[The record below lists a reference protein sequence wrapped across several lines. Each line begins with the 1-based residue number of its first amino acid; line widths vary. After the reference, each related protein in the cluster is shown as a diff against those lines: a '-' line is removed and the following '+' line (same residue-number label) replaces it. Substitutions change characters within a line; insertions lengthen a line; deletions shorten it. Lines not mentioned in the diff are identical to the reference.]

1 MSEHIDEELNAVNKQ
16 GEMKQYD
23 PVIFEQ
29 EIKGHCSKAQVVSLD
44 EGATVQEAMK
54 NMKDQKIGAVPITRD
69 GKLVGIFTEQDVV
82 QKCGDDMAA
91 FWQTSLKDVMTS
103 NPVSL
108 TYSDSIAHVL
118 NKMQLEECRHIPV
131 VDDNN
136 QPVNLLSVRDVL
148 LILIESFPE
157 DLLHLPVEPYRG
169 ERKQDGE

>member
-23 PVIFEQ
+23 PAIFEQ
-29 EIKGHCSKAQVVSLD
+29 EIKGHCSKALVVSLD
-44 EGATVQEAMK
+44 EAMK

-82 QKCGDDMAA
+82 QKCGDDMAV
-91 FWQTSLKDVMTS
+91 FWQTPLKDVMTS

-108 TYSDSIAHVL
+108 TYHDSVAHVL
-118 NKMQLEECRHIPV
+118 HKMQLEECRHIPI

-148 LILIESFPE
+148 LLLIESFPE
-157 DLLHLPVEPYRG
+157 DLLHIPVEPYRG